1 MRKKNNVLAKHT
13 RQQVVPIHIETV
25 EKRERIFRNGD
36 TGGHFERHDS
46 VDSFD
51 KEVEKV
57 EKSFN
62 TNKSMDKKESV
73 VD

>member
-13 RQQVVPIHIETV
+13 RQQVVPMNTENI
-25 EKRERIFRNGD
+25 EKRDKTFRNGD
-36 TGGHFERHDS
+36 TGGYFERNDS
-46 VDSFD
+46 ADSFD

-62 TNKSMDKKESV
+62 TSKSIVKKESS
-73 VD
+73 DE

>member
-1 MRKKNNVLAKHT
+1 MN
-13 RQQVVPIHIETV
+13 TV
-25 EKRERIFRNGD
+25 NIEKRDKTSRIGD

-46 VDSFD
+46 VDSFE

-62 TNKSMDKKESV
+62 TNKSMVRREEGGDESSLASIKN
-73 VD
+73 

>member
-1 MRKKNNVLAKHT
+1 MNTEN
-13 RQQVVPIHIETV
+13 I
-25 EKRERIFRNGD
+25 EKRDKTFRNGD
-36 TGGHFERHDS
+36 TGGYFERNDS

-62 TNKSMDKKESV
+62 TSKSIVKKESS
-73 VD
+73 DE